1 MSERRGSVVNQAQA
15 CPQQPDLGTGRTS
28 SWGRWSRPSLG
39 KMVTALFIFDDSIR
53 CACQVRKAL
62 LAPPLLAGV
71 TECPPPSRSRASLVR
86 GLGGA
91 GVAGSVCTDCLQAGP
106 HVQAAARGSLGRFQ
120 LLFSDSFKG
129 CFTLQ
134 KMASAGPLSN
144 SHTILTVTNR
154 GAVCLSL
161 EPGTSGNL

>member
-39 KMVTALFIFDDSIR
+39 KMVTAPFIFDDSIR

-86 GLGGA
+86 GLGGEL
-91 GVAGSVCTDCLQAGP
+91 TW
-106 HVQAAARGSLGRFQ
+106 LGQ
-120 LLFSDSFKG
+120 
-129 CFTLQ
+129 CV
-134 KMASAGPLSN
+134 
-144 SHTILTVTNR
+144 LTVYR
-154 GAVCLSL
+154 QGRMFRPQLEGAWADFSCSFLIVSKAASHSRKWLQQAL
-161 EPGTSGNL
+161 FQTAIQYLL